1 MTSQQ
6 DPSASLSSGISDRT
20 RGDLLTRI
28 DTYDDTAPR
37 ATARAEEHGSLVL
50 FVAEQGRLF

>member
-6 DPSASLSSGISDRT
+6 DPSAFLSSGISDRT

-50 FVAEQGRLF
+50 FVAEQGWPF